1 MAKKQE
7 NKFKKLM
14 VGLILFSLA
23 GITTACVPDEP
34 EPPKPPVVIDEEEKE
49 KRRIN

>member
-34 EPPKPPVVIDEEEKE
+34 EPPKPPVVSIDD
-49 KRRIN
+49 RRK